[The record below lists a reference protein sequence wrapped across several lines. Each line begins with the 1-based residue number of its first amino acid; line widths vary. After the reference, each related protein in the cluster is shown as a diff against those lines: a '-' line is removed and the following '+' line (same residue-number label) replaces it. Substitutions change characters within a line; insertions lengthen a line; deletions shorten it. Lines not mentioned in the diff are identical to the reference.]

1 MSRAEHPVRRAQRTP
16 APSRTLWQPMSA
28 PFTRTLLLLCCAP
41 PALALGACAKSVSTS
56 AFKGEQHDVAQTV
69 ANLQSDVTA
78 SDQKK
83 ICTRDLSSSLVKRLN
98 AAPGGCRRAVKDQ
111 LGEVD
116 NLDLTVESVAVHAAG
131 AARSAT
137 AVVSSTFE
145 GKKRRS
151 TLSLTF
157 ESGSWKLSG
166 LS

>member
-1 MSRAEHPVRRAQRTP
+1 
-16 APSRTLWQPMSA
+16 MSA
-28 PFTRTLLLLCCAP
+28 PLTRTLLLLCCAP

-56 AFKGEQHDVAQTV
+56 AFKGEQHEVAQTV

-83 ICTRDLSSSLVKRLN
+83 ICSRDLSSSLVKRLN

-111 LGEVD
+111 LAEVD

-131 AARSAT
+131 AARSAS

-166 LS
+166 IS

>member
-1 MSRAEHPVRRAQRTP
+1 MKVLVVTEYYPRAADPV
-16 APSRTLWQPMSA
+16 
-28 PFTRTLLLLCCAP
+28 
-41 PALALGACAKSVSTS
+41 LGIWT
-56 AFKGEQHDVAQTV
+56 HRQTV

-83 ICTRDLSSSLVKRLN
+83 ICSRDLSSSLVKRLN

-111 LGEVD
+111 LAEVD

-137 AVVSSTFE
+137 AVMSSTFE

-166 LS
+166 VS

>member
-1 MSRAEHPVRRAQRTP
+1 
-16 APSRTLWQPMSA
+16 MSA
-28 PFTRTLLLLCCAP
+28 QITRTLLLLCCAP
-41 PALALGACAKSVSTS
+41 PALGLGACAKSVSTS
-56 AFKGEQHDVAQTV
+56 SFKGEQHDVAQTV

-83 ICTRDLSSSLVKRLN
+83 ICSRDLSSSLVKRLN

-111 LGEVD
+111 LAEVD

-131 AARSAT
+131 AARSAS
-137 AVVSSTFE
+137 AVVSSTSE

-166 LS
+166 IS

>member
-83 ICTRDLSSSLVKRLN
+83 ICSRDLSSSLVKRLN

-111 LGEVD
+111 LAEVD

>member
-1 MSRAEHPVRRAQRTP
+1 
-16 APSRTLWQPMSA
+16 MSA
-28 PFTRTLLLLCCAP
+28 PLTRTLLLLCCAP
-41 PALALGACAKSVSTS
+41 PALGLGACAKSVSTS
-56 AFKGEQHDVAQTV
+56 SFKGEQHDVAQTV

-137 AVVSSTFE
+137 AVVRSTFE

>member
-1 MSRAEHPVRRAQRTP
+1 
-16 APSRTLWQPMSA
+16 MSA
-28 PFTRTLLLLCCAP
+28 PLTRTLLLLCCAP

>member
-1 MSRAEHPVRRAQRTP
+1 
-16 APSRTLWQPMSA
+16 MSA
-28 PFTRTLLLLCCAP
+28 PLTRTLLLLCCAP

-83 ICTRDLSSSLVKRLN
+83 ICSRDLSSSLRKRLN
-98 AAPGGCRRAVKDQ
+98 AAPGGCPRAIKDQ

-116 NLDLTVESVAVHAAG
+116 NLDLTVKSVAVHAAG

-137 AVVSSTFE
+137 AVVSSTFA

-166 LS
+166 VS

>member
-1 MSRAEHPVRRAQRTP
+1 
-16 APSRTLWQPMSA
+16 MSA
-28 PFTRTLLLLCCAP
+28 PLTRTLLLLCCAP
-41 PALALGACAKSVSTS
+41 PALGLGACAKSVSTS
-56 AFKGEQHDVAQTV
+56 SFKGEQHDVAQTV

-83 ICTRDLSSSLVKRLN
+83 ICSRDLSSSLVKRLN

-111 LGEVD
+111 LAEVD

-166 LS
+166 VS

>member
-1 MSRAEHPVRRAQRTP
+1 MS
-16 APSRTLWQPMSA
+16 SRLM
-28 PFTRTLLLLCCAP
+28 RTLLLLCLAP
-41 PALALGACAKSVSTS
+41 PALALGACAKSVSTG
-56 AFKGEQHDVAQTV
+56 AFKGEQREVAQAV
-69 ANLQSDVTA
+69 ADLQSDVTA

-83 ICTRDLSSSLVKRLN
+83 ICSRDLSSSLVRRLN

-111 LGEVD
+111 LAEVD

-131 AARSAT
+131 AARGAT

-166 LS
+166 IS

>member
-1 MSRAEHPVRRAQRTP
+1 MSVTAKA
-16 APSRTLWQPMSA
+16 
-28 PFTRTLLLLCCAP
+28 LLACACAALLAV
-41 PALALGACAKSVSTS
+41 ALSACAKTVSTG
-56 AFKGEQHDVAQTV
+56 AFQGEQREVAKSI

-83 ICTRDLSSSLVKRLN
+83 ICSRDLSSSLVKRLN
-98 AAPGGCRRAVKDQ
+98 GAPGGCRRAVKDQ
-111 LGEVD
+111 LAEVD

-157 ESGSWKLSG
+157 QSGSWKLSG
-166 LS
+166 VS

>member
-1 MSRAEHPVRRAQRTP
+1 
-16 APSRTLWQPMSA
+16 MSA
-28 PFTRTLLLLCCAP
+28 PLTRTLLLLCCAP
-41 PALALGACAKSVSTS
+41 PALGLGACAKSVSTS
-56 AFKGEQHDVAQTV
+56 SFKGEQHDVAQTV

-83 ICTRDLSSSLVKRLN
+83 ICSRDLSSSLVKRLN

-111 LGEVD
+111 LAEVD

-166 LS
+166 IS

>member
-1 MSRAEHPVRRAQRTP
+1 
-16 APSRTLWQPMSA
+16 MSA

-83 ICTRDLSSSLVKRLN
+83 ICSRDLSSSLVKRLN

-111 LGEVD
+111 LAEVD

-166 LS
+166 VG

>member
-1 MSRAEHPVRRAQRTP
+1 VLAP
-16 APSRTLWQPMSA
+16 ACSV
-28 PFTRTLLLLCCAP
+28 FV
-41 PALALGACAKSVSTS
+41 ALALSACAKSVSTG

-83 ICTRDLSSSLVKRLN
+83 ICSRDLSSALVTRLS

-111 LGEVD
+111 LAEID
-116 NLDLTVESVAVHAAG
+116 NLDLTIESVAVHGAG
-131 AARSAT
+131 AARTAT
-137 AVVSSTFE
+137 AVVSSTFA

-157 ESGSWKLSG
+157 QNGSWKLSG
-166 LS
+166 IS

>member
-1 MSRAEHPVRRAQRTP
+1 
-16 APSRTLWQPMSA
+16 MSA
-28 PFTRTLLLLCCAP
+28 PLTRTLLLLCCAP
-41 PALALGACAKSVSTS
+41 PALGLGACAKSVSTS
-56 AFKGEQHDVAQTV
+56 SFKGEQHDVAQTV

-83 ICTRDLSSSLVKRLN
+83 ICSRDLSSSLVKRLN

-111 LGEVD
+111 LAEVD

-166 LS
+166 VG